1 MGDGFQQITA
11 SFSADSPLNRVSKK
25 INHENNVPTKQD
37 FKDLETS
44 LNQGA
49 KFCGVKNKE
58 VTSNID
64 QEKFTLVEFGLTKI
78 KKHWSFIKDE
88 KVPWMVVE
96 AAPAAWQAKVKNN
109 NPSESCELEGDFDD
123 HHTYVNCEGEWP
135 HSKGLSIHGGHSKGV
150 EGVPAKVFGL
160 VSTQTYG
167 RVFFEKIGFQVKSPQ
182 FAFQAQTDENHLNWE
197 AFNTDG
203 EGYIYVGNRNKSP
216 IIYINGQK
224 ILSYVPVEINA
235 GKDHTNIKCSDY
247 SSEAIPE
254 KNSHNAS
261 LTDLDWNTL
270 VAPIKRLK
278 IESSF
283 DIDPAAYCVGI
294 RG

>member
-96 AAPAAWQAKVKNN
+96 TAPAAWQTQVKNN
-109 NPSESCELEGDFDD
+109 NLSESCELEGDFDD
-123 HHTYVNCEGEWP
+123 DHTYVNCEENWP
-135 HSKGLSIHGGHSKGV
+135 HSKGLSIHGGS
-150 EGVPAKVFGL
+150 PFGS
-160 VSTQTYG
+160 VSTQSYG

-182 FAFQAQTDENHLNWE
+182 FAFQAQTDGNHLNWE

-216 IIYINGQK
+216 IIYINGQT

-247 SSEAIPE
+247 SSETIPE
-254 KNSHNAS
+254 KKSHNAS
-261 LTDLDWNTL
+261 LIDLDWDTL
-270 VAPIKRLK
+270 VAPIKRLQ
-278 IESSF
+278 IESSL
-283 DIDPAAYCVGI
+283 DIDPVGHCVGI